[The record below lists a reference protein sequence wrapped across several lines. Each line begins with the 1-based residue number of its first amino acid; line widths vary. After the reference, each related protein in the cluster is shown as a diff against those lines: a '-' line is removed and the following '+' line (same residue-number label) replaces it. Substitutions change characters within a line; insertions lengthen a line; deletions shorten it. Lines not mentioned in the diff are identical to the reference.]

1 VTAGV
6 PEPVTGAG
14 GTGFAPEHVRVAI
27 IGAGFSGLGLAI
39 RLHEAGIRDIAILEK
54 AREVGG
60 TWRENTYPGVA
71 CDVPSHLYSL
81 SFAPNPGWSRM
92 FAPGGEIQQYLVALS
107 RSSGV
112 RPLIRFGCE
121 VIGADWDEASRR
133 WRIRTTR
140 GELSAQVLVSA
151 PGPLHEPALPDV
163 PGIGAFQGTA
173 FHSACWDH
181 DHDLTGE
188 RIAVVGTGASAI
200 QFVPE
205 IQPRARSLTVFQR
218 TAPWVVP
225 RIDHAITPRTRKRY
239 RERPW
244 TQTAMRGW
252 VYASREIAVL
262 GFMHPRL
269 MSLPERA
276 ARAHLARQVADP
288 ELRAKLVPTYRLG
301 CKRVLPSNDW
311 YPALQQPNVDLV
323 ASGVREIRE
332 HTIVAGDGS
341 EHAADTII
349 FGTGYR
355 VFEMPIGRHVR
366 GRGGQALAERWQ
378 GSPSAYLGATVAGFP
393 NLFLMVG
400 PNTGLG
406 HNSIVLMI
414 ESQIAYILDALR
426 LMDARGVDTVE
437 VSDVAEAA
445 FNEQIDVRLSRS
457 VWNAGGCSSYYLD
470 DTGRNSS
477 IWPGSTLAYRLRT
490 RRFDA
495 SRYRATRPGSPAV

>member
-1 VTAGV
+1 V
-6 PEPVTGAG
+6 PDP
-14 GTGFAPEHVRVAI
+14 PEHVRVAI

-39 RLHEAGIRDIAILEK
+39 RLRQAGITDIAILEK
-54 AREVGG
+54 AHEVGG
-60 TWRENTYPGVA
+60 TWRENTYPGIA

-92 FAPGGEIQQYLVALS
+92 FAPGAEIQEYLVGLS
-107 RSSGV
+107 HSSGI

-121 VIGADWDEASRR
+121 VTGADWDENGRR
-133 WRIRTTR
+133 WRIQTTA
-140 GELSAQVLVSA
+140 GPLSAQVLVSA
-151 PGPLHEPALPDV
+151 PGPLHEPAFPDI
-163 PGIGAFQGTA
+163 PGLGAFQGTA
-173 FHSACWDH
+173 FHSATWDH
-181 DHDLTGE
+181 GHDLTGE
-188 RIAVVGTGASAI
+188 RVAVIGTGASAI
-200 QFVPE
+200 QFVPR
-205 IQPRARSLTVFQR
+205 IQPHAGHLTVFQR

-225 RIDHAITPRTRKRY
+225 RVDHAITRRTRARY
-239 RERPW
+239 SRRPW
-244 TQTAMRGW
+244 TQAAMRGW
-252 VYASREIAVL
+252 VFATREIAVL

-269 MSLPERA
+269 MGLPERA
-276 ARAHLARQVADP
+276 AHAHLARQVADP
-288 ELRAKLVPTYRLG
+288 ALRAKLVPSYRLG

-332 HTIVAGDGS
+332 RTLVAADGS
-341 EHAADTII
+341 EHEADTII

-355 VFEMPIGRHVR
+355 VFEMPIARHVR
-366 GRGGQALAERWQ
+366 GRGGQVLAERWR
-378 GSPSAYLGATVAGFP
+378 GSPSAYLGSTVAGFP

-426 LMDARGVDTVE
+426 LMDARGVDSVE
-437 VSDVAEAA
+437 VSGVAEEA
-445 FNEQIDVRLSRS
+445 FNEGVDARLSQS

-470 DTGRNSS
+470 DAGRNSS
-477 IWPGSTLAYRLRT
+477 IWPGSTLTYRLRT

-495 SRYRATRPGSPAV
+495 SRYRATRAASPAA